1 MYKLIL
7 LGLILIP
14 SIAFLIGLLWY
25 RHPSE
30 KLSYKSGYRTKKS
43 MKNKATWKFAQR
55 HQGKILMFFGLGLLL
70 LNISV
75 YLLFKENYLIV
86 GLGLI
91 IIDIA
96 ALSLSIIP
104 TEKALEKNYDS
115 QGRKINN
122 K

>member
-1 MYKLIL
+1 MYKLIFI
-7 LGLILIP
+7 GLILIP
-14 SIAFLIGLLWY
+14 GLAFLIGLLWY

-55 HQGKILMFFGLGLLL
+55 HQGKILMLFGLLL
-70 LNISV
+70 ALINIPI
-75 YLLFKENYLIV
+75 YLIFKDNYIPV

-91 IIDIA
+91 VLNIA

-115 QGRKINN
+115 QGRRIK